1 MNVSEENFK
10 RLENKIDILLKNY
23 SSNLKLNINTEN
35 EKQVSDNKK
44 RPIEERRKR
53 NRENLEK
60 ILFIIPKLEKTIE
73 KKTLTDEE
81 LQDLTDVFLEK
92 QIMGIKNKENAEKFD
107 KYKTS
112 LTDIIRIKIFLDNA
126 YEILDNYLNLQY
138 QPVPYYS
145 KRSEWQIQDS
155 LETKKAILKHY
166 YGYKLEDKDKLCK
179 TNEDLAEIL
188 GINPVSTYKNKMA
201 LLDDLAPDFFGLD
214 GLYIE

>member
-1 MNVSEENFK
+1 MNVSEKDFE
-10 RLENKIDILLKNY
+10 RLENKIDILLKN
-23 SSNLKLNINTEN
+23 SSLNAKVNIVD
-35 EKQVSDNKK
+35 EKQVTDNKK
-44 RPIEERRKR
+44 SSIEERRKR

-138 QPVPYYS
+138 QPIPYYA

-155 LETKKAILKHY
+155 LETKKVVLKKF
-166 YGYKLEDKDKLCK
+166 YGYKLQDKNKLCK
-179 TNEDLAEIL
+179 TNEELAEIL
-188 GINPVSTYKNKMA
+188 GVSPVSAHKNRMA